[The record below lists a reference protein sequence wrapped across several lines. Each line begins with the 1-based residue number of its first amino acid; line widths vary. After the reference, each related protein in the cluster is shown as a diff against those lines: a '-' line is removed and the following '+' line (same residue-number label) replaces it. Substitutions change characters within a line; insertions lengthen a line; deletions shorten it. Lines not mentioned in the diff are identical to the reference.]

1 MPYKTLTRFLFLPE
15 LEITAIFSTG
25 RWSGYYRAHKTSK
38 FEVCPKCASPS
49 SSIYD
54 HRTVTI
60 RDEPIRRK
68 AVFLLIKK
76 RRFFCKTC
84 KKPFTEPISG
94 ITKQHRTT
102 HRFKRGLQWAC
113 EHFTDL
119 NKVREAYKCAK
130 STLYKAHYEILRQKQ
145 KTRSYPLPK
154 QLGIDEHSI
163 RKPKYKSTEYST
175 IVVDHKN
182 RRVYELFEGRNKEA
196 IDDAFK
202 NMKGKENVQVVT
214 MDMSSTYRSA
224 MRRHLPNATIVADRF
239 HVQRMMNRLVNKKRK
254 ELTGD
259 KRTHPIRTI
268 LLRDNSK
275 LDWEI
280 RRRLLRWLNEEQCRS
295 LKEAYEFKE
304 AISRLYRMKGYDRAK
319 TVWCKLMDR
328 MGKTKD
334 HEVKGVR
341 ATLLNWGREILA
353 YFRFRLTNGRVEGF
367 NRKAK
372 LLQRRAYGYSNFQNY
387 RLRLLNECSGREFRG
402 VPTTKR

>member
-1 MPYKTLTRFLFLPE
+1 MPYDTLTRFLFLPE
-15 LEITAIFSTG
+15 LKITAIFSTG
-25 RWSGYYRAHKTSK
+25 RWAGYYKAQKTSK
-38 FEVCPKCASPS
+38 FEVCPKCATPS
-49 SSIYD
+49 YSIYD
-54 HRTVTI
+54 HRNVTI

-76 RRFFCKTC
+76 RRFWCKAC
-84 KKPFTEPISG
+84 RKPFMEPISG
-94 ITKQHRTT
+94 ITKGHRST

-113 EHFTDL
+113 DHFTDL

-130 STLYKAHYEILRQKQ
+130 STLYKAHYEILGQKQ
-145 KTRSYPLPK
+145 KARTYPLPK

-182 RRVYELFEGRNKEA
+182 RKIYDLFEGRSKEA
-196 IDDAFK
+196 IDNAFEK
-202 NMKGKENVQVVT
+202 MNGKDNVEVVT
-214 MDMSSTYRSA
+214 MDMSPTYRSA
-224 MRRHLPNATIVADRF
+224 MRRHFPNATIVADRF

-259 KRTHPIRTI
+259 KRSHPIRTL

-275 LDWEI
+275 LDWDMK
-280 RRRLLRWLNEEQCRS
+280 RRLSCWLNEDKCRW

-304 AISRLYRMKGYDRAK
+304 AISRLYRIKGYDRAR

-328 MGKTKD
+328 MGKSKD
-334 HEVKGVR
+334 DEVKGVR
-341 ATLLNWGREILA
+341 ATLLNWGREILS
-353 YFRFRLTNGRVEGF
+353 YFRFKLTNGRVEGF

-387 RLRLLNECSGREFRG
+387 RLRLLNECSGRTVRMA
-402 VPTTKR
+402 PTLKR